1 MKLQTLWARFPGVQT
16 GVRADDTRGCREA
29 LGRSGRARTAVAAHD
44 HRSPR
49 TSADGG
55 GKPGAPLTAPGC
67 SGLPDTVAMET
78 RAAWSPSPA
87 RPRVSAALEPSDWTA
102 PWTLPHAA
110 RPLRG

>member
-55 GKPGAPLTAPGC
+55 GSRERRSL
-67 SGLPDTVAMET
+67 
-78 RAAWSPSPA
+78 
-87 RPRVSAALEPSDWTA
+87 PRVLGPAGLRRHGDAGSLEP
-102 PWTLPHAA
+102 LPCPATRFRCVGA
-110 RPLRG
+110 F